1 MSLRLVWRLDSH
13 SDTLPS
19 RLLRQGLVIA
29 SPMFVSTSM
38 GLISWGP
45 VAGLGVAMLS
55 TRLGATLAVDSIFS
69 LREDLSLLRLAM
81 AGVQQS
87 VWTGELEKAGV
98 NVGIHSKKPLADNL

>member
-1 MSLRLVWRLDSH
+1 MSLGLVWGLDSH

-29 SPMFVSTSM
+29 SPIFVSTSM

-55 TRLGATLAVDSIFS
+55 TRLGATLAVDK
-69 LREDLSLLRLAM
+69 EDLSLLRLAM